1 MLIWRSVEKLSRRP
15 SREMVRE
22 FLFCSLLL
30 WQIGLIIYILLN
42 RFYGKV
48 QKQSTEILS
57 TPKVVEVELPTRK
70 KEISHVDI
78 EVKKQI
84 NTQKPTS
91 STVKLD
97 EVIKGKVKTQKNKL
111 KKLRGL

>member
-1 MLIWRSVEKLSRRP
+1 MRFLKP

-97 EVIKGKVKTQKNKL
+97 EVIQGKVKTQKNKL

>member
-1 MLIWRSVEKLSRRP
+1 
-15 SREMVRE
+15 MVRE

-48 QKQSTEILS
+48 QKQNTKILS
-57 TPKVVEVELPTRK
+57 TPKVVEVELPIRK

-84 NTQKPTS
+84 NTQKPTTS
-91 STVKLD
+91 SIKSD
-97 EVIKGKVKTQKNKL
+97 EVIKGKVKTQKS
-111 KKLRGL
+111 KLRKLTRGL